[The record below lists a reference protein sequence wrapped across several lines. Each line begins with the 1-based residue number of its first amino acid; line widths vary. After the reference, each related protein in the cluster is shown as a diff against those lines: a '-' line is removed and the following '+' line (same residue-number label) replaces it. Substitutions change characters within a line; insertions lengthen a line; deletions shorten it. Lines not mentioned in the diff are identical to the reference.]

1 MATAP
6 ALLDWM
12 TALADPTRARTLR
25 LIERQELSV
34 ADLCAVLQLP
44 QSTMSRHLKVLAD
57 EGWVSVR
64 ADGTSRLY
72 RLAMDG
78 LEPSA
83 RRLWSLVRD
92 ETAATPLAEQDDRRL
107 EGVLAERQTRSQ
119 AFFASSAGQW
129 DRLRREM
136 YGDRFDLQALAGLL
150 DAEWTVGDLACG
162 TGQVTTALAPFV
174 RRVIAVDR
182 SRAMLTAARKRLGAA
197 EHVDLR
203 QGTLEA
209 LPIDDRTLDA
219 AVICL
224 ALHYVSDPLAA
235 LRETARVLR
244 PGGRVLV
251 IDLLEHERQ
260 EYRQAMG
267 HVWLGFGRDQMT
279 GWLAEAGF
287 EKARVL
293 PLPAAPQAQGPAL
306 LAATARRR
314 EDRKQSNGRTR

>member
-1 MATAP
+1 MAAAS
-6 ALLDWM
+6 ALRDWM

-25 LIERQELSV
+25 LVERQELSV

-57 EGWVSVR
+57 EGWVSAR

-72 RLAMDG
+72 RLAIDR
-78 LEPSA
+78 LDPSA

-150 DAEWTVGDLACG
+150 DADWTVGDLACG

-182 SRAMLTAARKRLGAA
+182 SRAMLAAARKRLGSA

-209 LPIDDRTLDA
+209 LPVDDRSLDA
-219 AVICL
+219 AVMSL

-244 PGGRVLV
+244 PGGRLLV

-287 EKARVL
+287 ENARVL

-314 EDRKQSNGRTR
+314 DDKRNNGRTR

>member
-1 MATAP
+1 MAAAP

-25 LIERQELSV
+25 LVERQELSV

-57 EGWVSVR
+57 EGWVSAR

-72 RLAMDG
+72 RLAIDR
-78 LEPSA
+78 LDPSA

-150 DAEWTVGDLACG
+150 DADWTVGDLACG

-182 SRAMLTAARKRLGAA
+182 SRAMLAAARKRLGSA

-209 LPIDDRTLDA
+209 LPIDDRSLDA
-219 AVICL
+219 GVMSL

-244 PGGRVLV
+244 PGGRLLV

-287 EKARVL
+287 ENARVL

-314 EDRKQSNGRTR
+314 DDKRNNGRTR

>member
-1 MATAP
+1 MAAAP

-25 LIERQELSV
+25 LVERQELSV

-44 QSTMSRHLKVLAD
+44 QSTVSRHLKVLAD
-57 EGWVSVR
+57 EGWVGAR

-72 RLAMDG
+72 RLAIDQ

-83 RRLWSLVRD
+83 RRLWTLVRD
-92 ETAATPLAEQDDRRL
+92 ETAATALARQDDRRL

-162 TGQVTTALAPFV
+162 TGQMTTALAPFV

-197 EHVDLR
+197 DHVDLR

-209 LPIDDRTLDA
+209 LPIEDRTLDA

-267 HVWLGFGRDQMT
+267 HVWMGFGREQMA

-287 EKARVL
+287 ENARVL

-314 EDRKQSNGRTR
+314 EDRKHSNGRTR

>member
-1 MATAP
+1 
-6 ALLDWM
+6 
-12 TALADPTRARTLR
+12 
-25 LIERQELSV
+25 
-34 ADLCAVLQLP
+34 
-44 QSTMSRHLKVLAD
+44 MSRHLKVLAD
-57 EGWVSVR
+57 EGWVSAR

-72 RLAMDG
+72 RLAIDR
-78 LEPSA
+78 LDPSA

-150 DAEWTVGDLACG
+150 DADWTVGDLACG

-182 SRAMLTAARKRLGAA
+182 SRAMLAAARKRLGSA

-209 LPIDDRTLDA
+209 LPVDDRSLDA
-219 AVICL
+219 AVMSL

-244 PGGRVLV
+244 PGGRLLV

-287 EKARVL
+287 ENARVL

-314 EDRKQSNGRTR
+314 DDKRNNGRTR

>member
-1 MATAP
+1 MAAAP

-25 LIERQELSV
+25 LVERQELSV

-44 QSTMSRHLKVLAD
+44 QSTVSRHLKVLSD
-57 EGWVSVR
+57 EGWVSAR

-72 RLAMDG
+72 RLALER

-129 DRLRREM
+129 DKLRREM
-136 YGDRFDLQALAGLL
+136 YGDRFDLQALAGLV

-182 SRAMLTAARKRLGAA
+182 SRAMLSAARKRLGTA

-209 LPIDDRTLDA
+209 LPIDDGTLDA
-219 AVICL
+219 AVISL
-224 ALHYVSDPLAA
+224 ALHYVSDPPAA
-235 LRETARVLR
+235 LREAARTLR
-244 PGGRVLV
+244 PGGRLLA
-251 IDLLEHERQ
+251 IDLLEHERE
-260 EYRQAMG
+260 EYRQQMG
-267 HVWLGFGRDQMT
+267 HVWMGFGRDQMT
-279 GWLAEAGF
+279 GWLAQAGF
-287 EKARVL
+287 DDARVL

-306 LAATARRR
+306 FAATARRR
-314 EDRKQSNGRTR
+314 DDKRNNGRTR

>member
-1 MATAP
+1 MAAAS
-6 ALLDWM
+6 ALRDWM

-25 LIERQELSV
+25 LVERQELSV

-57 EGWVSVR
+57 EGWVSAR

-72 RLAMDG
+72 RLAIDR
-78 LEPSA
+78 LDSSA

-150 DAEWTVGDLACG
+150 DADWTVGDLACG

-182 SRAMLTAARKRLGAA
+182 SRAMLAAARKRLGSA

-209 LPIDDRTLDA
+209 LPIDDRSLDA
-219 AVICL
+219 AVMSL

-244 PGGRVLV
+244 PGGRLLV

-287 EKARVL
+287 ENARVL

-314 EDRKQSNGRTR
+314 DDKRNNGRTR

>member
-1 MATAP
+1 MAAAP

-25 LIERQELSV
+25 LVERQELSV

-44 QSTMSRHLKVLAD
+44 QSTVSRHLKVLSD
-57 EGWVSVR
+57 EGWVSAR

-72 RLAMDG
+72 RLALDR

-92 ETAATPLAEQDDRRL
+92 ETATTPLAEQDDRRL

-129 DRLRREM
+129 DKLRREM

-150 DAEWTVGDLACG
+150 DAGWTVGDLACG

-182 SRAMLTAARKRLGAA
+182 SRAMLSAARKRLGTA

-209 LPIDDRTLDA
+209 LPIDDGTLDA
-219 AVICL
+219 AVISL

-235 LRETARVLR
+235 LREAARTLR
-244 PGGRVLV
+244 PGGRLLA

-260 EYRQAMG
+260 EYPQQMG
-267 HVWLGFGRDQMT
+267 HVWMGFGRDQMT
-279 GWLAEAGF
+279 EWLAQAGF
-287 EKARVL
+287 DDARVL

-306 LAATARRR
+306 FAATARRR
-314 EDRKQSNGRTR
+314 DDKRNNGRTR

>member
-1 MATAP
+1 MAAAP

-25 LIERQELSV
+25 LVERQELSV

-57 EGWVSVR
+57 EGWVSAR

-72 RLAMDG
+72 RLAIDR
-78 LEPSA
+78 LDPSA

-150 DAEWTVGDLACG
+150 DADWTVGDLACG

-182 SRAMLTAARKRLGAA
+182 SRAMLAAARKRLGAA

-209 LPIDDRTLDA
+209 LPLDDRSLDA
-219 AVICL
+219 AVMSL

-244 PGGRVLV
+244 PGGRLLV

-287 EKARVL
+287 ENARVL

-314 EDRKQSNGRTR
+314 DDKRNNGRTR

>member
-1 MATAP
+1 
-6 ALLDWM
+6 
-12 TALADPTRARTLR
+12 
-25 LIERQELSV
+25 
-34 ADLCAVLQLP
+34 
-44 QSTMSRHLKVLAD
+44 MSRHLKVLSD
-57 EGWVSVR
+57 EGWVSAR

-72 RLAMDG
+72 RLAVDR

-150 DAEWTVGDLACG
+150 EAEWTVGDLACG

-182 SRAMLTAARKRLGAA
+182 SRAMLGAARKRLGAA

-219 AVICL
+219 AVISL

-235 LRETARVLR
+235 LRETARTLR
-244 PGGRVLV
+244 PGARLLA

-260 EYRQAMG
+260 EYRQQMG
-267 HVWLGFGRDQMT
+267 HVWMGFGRDQMT
-279 GWLAEAGF
+279 GWLAQAGF
-287 EKARVL
+287 DDARVL
-293 PLPAAPQAQGPAL
+293 PLPAAAQAQGPAL
-306 LAATARRR
+306 FAATARRH
-314 EDRKQSNGRTR
+314 DDKRKNGRTR

>member
-1 MATAP
+1 MAAAP

-57 EGWVSVR
+57 EGWVSAR

-72 RLAMDG
+72 RLALDR
-78 LEPSA
+78 LQPSA

-107 EGVLAERQTRSQ
+107 EGVLAQRQTRSQ

-129 DRLRREM
+129 DRLRRDM

-197 EHVDLR
+197 AHVDLR

-224 ALHYVSDPLAA
+224 ALHYVSDPCAA
-235 LRETARVLR
+235 LRETSRVLR

-251 IDLLEHERQ
+251 IDLLEHERE

-267 HVWLGFGRDQMT
+267 HVWMGFGRDQMT
-279 GWLAEAGF
+279 QWLAEAGF
-287 EKARVL
+287 ENARVQ

-314 EDRKQSNGRTR
+314 EDRKNSNGRTR

>member
-1 MATAP
+1 MAAAP

-25 LIERQELSV
+25 LVERQELSV

-44 QSTMSRHLKVLAD
+44 QSTVSRHLRVLSD
-57 EGWVSVR
+57 EGWVSAR

-72 RLAMDG
+72 RLAVDR

-136 YGDRFDLQALAGLL
+136 YGDRFDLQALAGLV

-182 SRAMLTAARKRLGAA
+182 SRAMLGAARKRLNGA

-209 LPIDDRTLDA
+209 LPIEDRTLDA

-224 ALHYVSDPLAA
+224 ALHYVPDPRAA
-235 LRETARVLR
+235 LRETARTLR

-267 HVWLGFGRDQMT
+267 HVWLGFGRDQMAE
-279 GWLAEAGF
+279 WLAEAGF
-287 EKARVL
+287 DDARVR

-306 LAATARRR
+306 FAATARRR
-314 EDRKQSNGRTR
+314 DDKKTNGRTR